1 MPPLLITHHQHVVS
15 SGGFVTLT
23 AYHYLMTSPAR
34 RRFRAIAR
42 LPDDQ
47 INLAEAALCI
57 AWEDQGNGDP
67 LASLRAIDALAAAAG
82 ERVAGRRGSCAIVAT
97 LNAYLF
103 EELGFRGNHWNYSD
117 PANSFLDQVIARRVG
132 LPILLSVLYLEIGWR
147 LRLPVVGLAL
157 PGHFLVRYIDSQE
170 GDLYIDP
177 FNRGRLW
184 SYAECERQ
192 IASFAGTVNP
202 ALIRQ
207 IMAPPSPRSI
217 LIRILR
223 NLKSAYIQ
231 REQFERA
238 LAAVERILILAFDA
252 GELRDRGLLR
262 ARIGQWSGALADLER
277 YAHLAPQASDL
288 EAIRHQVRALADAL
302 AQHN

>member
-1 MPPLLITHHQHVVS
+1 MCGIIWTVSVITPAHGMV
-15 SGGFVTLT
+15 
-23 AYHYLMTSPAR
+23 SPAR

-42 LPDDQ
+42 LPDDR
-47 INLAEAALCI
+47 INLAEATLCI
-57 AWEDQGNGDP
+57 AWEDQGDGNP
-67 LASLRAIDALAAAAG
+67 LASLRIIDAMAEAAR
-82 ERVAGRRGSCAIVAT
+82 ERVAGRRDSRAIVAA
-97 LNAYLF
+97 LNNYLF

-157 PGHFLVRYIDSQE
+157 PGHFLVRYIDARE

-192 IASFAGTVNP
+192 IVSFAGVVDP
-202 ALIRQ
+202 ALVRQ

-262 ARIGQWSGALADLER
+262 ARLGQWSGALSDLER

-288 EAIRHQVRALADAL
+288 EAIRQRAQALADAL
-302 AQHN
+302 AQYN

>member
-1 MPPLLITHHQHVVS
+1 
-15 SGGFVTLT
+15 
-23 AYHYLMTSPAR
+23 MTSPAR

-57 AWEDQGNGDP
+57 AWEDQGDGNP
-67 LASLRAIDALAAAAG
+67 LASLRIIDAMAAAVR
-82 ERVAGRRGSCAIVAT
+82 ERITGRQGGRAIVAA
-97 LNAYLF
+97 LNTYLF
-103 EELGFRGNHWNYSD
+103 EELEFRGNYWNYND

-184 SYAECERQ
+184 SYAECQRQ
-192 IASFAGTVNP
+192 IVAFASTANP

-238 LAAVERILILAFDA
+238 LATVERILILAFDA

-288 EAIRHQVRALADAL
+288 EAIRHQAQALADAL
-302 AQHN
+302 AQYN

>member
-1 MPPLLITHHQHVVS
+1 
-15 SGGFVTLT
+15 
-23 AYHYLMTSPAR
+23 MTSPAR

-57 AWEDQGNGDP
+57 AWEDQGDSNLP
-67 LASLRAIDALAAAAG
+67 ASLQAIDAMAAAAR
-82 ERVAGRRGSCAIVAT
+82 ERIADGQGARAIVAA

-103 EELGFRGNHWNYSD
+103 EELGFRGNYWNYSD

-147 LRLPVVGLAL
+147 LRLPMVGLAL

-192 IASFAGTVNP
+192 IAAFTGNTHP
-202 ALIRQ
+202 ALIQ
-207 IMAPPSPRSI
+207 KVMAPPSRRSI

-238 LAAVERILILAFDA
+238 LAAVDRILLLAFDA
-252 GELRDRGLLR
+252 SELRDRGLLR
-262 ARIGQWSGALADLER
+262 ARIGHWLGALADFEH
-277 YAHLAPQASDL
+277 YAHLAPQAGDL
-288 EAIRHQVRALADAL
+288 EAIQHQAQMLADAL
-302 AQHN
+302 APHN

>member
-1 MPPLLITHHQHVVS
+1 
-15 SGGFVTLT
+15 
-23 AYHYLMTSPAR
+23 MTSPAR

-57 AWEDQGNGDP
+57 AWEDQGDGDP
-67 LASLRAIDALAAAAG
+67 MASLRIIDAMAAAAR
-82 ERVAGRRGSCAIVAT
+82 ERITGRRGARATVAA
-97 LNAYLF
+97 LNQYLF

-117 PANSFLDQVIARRVG
+117 PSNSFLDQVIARRTG

-147 LRLPVVGLAL
+147 LQLPVAGLAL
-157 PGHFLVRYIDSQE
+157 PGHFLVRYVDSRE

-192 IASFAGTVNP
+192 ITSFAGTVNP

-217 LIRILR
+217 LTRILR

-231 REQFERA
+231 HEQFERA
-238 LAAVERILILAFDA
+238 LATVDRILILSFDA

-262 ARIGQWSGALADLER
+262 ARVGQWSGALSDLER

-288 EAIRHQVRALADAL
+288 EAIRHQAQTLADAL
-302 AQHN
+302 AQYN

>member
-1 MPPLLITHHQHVVS
+1 MCGIIWTVSVITPARGMV
-15 SGGFVTLT
+15 
-23 AYHYLMTSPAR
+23 SPAR

-42 LPDDQ
+42 LPDDR
-47 INLAEAALCI
+47 INLAEATLCI
-57 AWEDQGNGDP
+57 AWEDQGDGNP
-67 LASLRAIDALAAAAG
+67 PASLRIIDAMAEAVR
-82 ERVAGRRGSCAIVAT
+82 ERVAGRRDSRAIVAA
-97 LNAYLF
+97 LNNYLF

-157 PGHFLVRYIDSQE
+157 PGHFLVRYIDARE

-192 IASFAGTVNP
+192 IVSFAGVVDP
-202 ALIRQ
+202 ALVRQ

-262 ARIGQWSGALADLER
+262 ARLGQWSGALSDLEH

-288 EAIRHQVRALADAL
+288 EAIRQRAQALADAL
-302 AQHN
+302 AQYN

>member
-1 MPPLLITHHQHVVS
+1 MITPAHGMV
-15 SGGFVTLT
+15 
-23 AYHYLMTSPAR
+23 SPAR

-42 LPDDQ
+42 LPDDR
-47 INLAEAALCI
+47 INLAEATLCI
-57 AWEDQGNGDP
+57 AWEDQGDGNP
-67 LASLRAIDALAAAAG
+67 LASLRIIDAMAEAAR
-82 ERVAGRRGSCAIVAT
+82 ERVAGRRDSRAIVAA
-97 LNAYLF
+97 LNNYLF

-157 PGHFLVRYIDSQE
+157 PGHFLVRYIDARE

-192 IASFAGTVNP
+192 IVSFAGVVDP
-202 ALIRQ
+202 ALVRQ

-262 ARIGQWSGALADLER
+262 ARLGQWSGALSDLER

-288 EAIRHQVRALADAL
+288 EAIRQRAQALADAL
-302 AQHN
+302 AQYN

>member
-1 MPPLLITHHQHVVS
+1 M
-15 SGGFVTLT
+15 TL
-23 AYHYLMTSPAR
+23 PAR

-57 AWEDQGNGDP
+57 AWEDQGDGNP
-67 LASLRAIDALAAAAG
+67 LASLRIIDAMAVAAHA
-82 ERVAGRRGSCAIVAT
+82 RISGRQGARAIVAA
-97 LNAYLF
+97 LNDYLF
-103 EELGFRGNHWNYSD
+103 EELGFHGNHWNYSD
-117 PANSFLDQVIARRVG
+117 PANSFLDQVIARRTG

-147 LRLPVVGLAL
+147 LRLPVAGLAL
-157 PGHFLVRYIDSQE
+157 PGHFLVRYIDPQE

-192 IASFAGTVNP
+192 ITSFASTTNP

-238 LAAVERILILAFDA
+238 LAIVERILILAFDA

-262 ARIGQWSGALADLER
+262 ARTGQWSGALADLER
-277 YAHLAPQASDL
+277 YAHLAPQARDL
-288 EAIRHQVRALADAL
+288 ETIRHQALALADAL
-302 AQHN
+302 AQYN